1 MSNNRQ
7 TQLDQIAAAVE
18 QLTESPLYDYRT
30 ENNYLPVIGDGD
42 IEAKIM
48 FVGEA
53 PGEKEALQGKPF
65 VGAAGKVLSELLA
78 SIGLERTDVYI
89 TNIVKDRPPKNRDPR
104 KDEIKLYA
112 PFLTRQIEIIRPR
125 VIVPL
130 GRFSMEFILEQ
141 FGVNDG
147 QKISEVHGTVI
158 EAKAGFG
165 PVAIVPLYHPAASF
179 YNRSLKE
186 TLWEDVKVLQQFLA

>member
-1 MSNNRQ
+1 MPDTRQ

-18 QLTESPLYDYRT
+18 QLTESPLYEYRT

-42 IEAKIM
+42 IESKIM

-53 PGEKEALQGKPF
+53 PGEKEAQQGKPF

-78 SIGLERTDVYI
+78 SIGLKREGVYI

-104 KDEIKLYA
+104 KDEIELYA
-112 PFLTRQIEIIRPR
+112 PFLARQIEIIQPR

-141 FGVNDG
+141 FGVNGG

-158 EAKAGFG
+158 EAEAGFG

-186 TLWEDVKVLQQFLA
+186 TLGEDVKVLQQFLI